1 MSMRSFPDRVR
12 HTVMFE
18 IIGLALVIPGGAMLF
33 NLPATHMGVIG
44 VGSATVATLWNFVFN
59 LGFDHAMLR
68 FAGHTRKSLGLRVL
82 HALLFEG
89 GLLVLLLPPMAWYLG
104 MGRYGN
110 VYGPLAGTIALL
122 VWIYYN
128 AQIVYVGA
136 VVAAVLV
143 KQNRVAA
150 AANTASEN
158 EGAG

>member
-1 MSMRSFPDRVR
+1 MSMRSFPDRIR

-18 IIGLALVIPGGAMLF
+18 VIGLALVIPGGAMLF

-104 MGRYGN
+104 MGLWQTFVMDLAIVVFYVVYAFLFNLAYDRVFPVSGN
-110 VYGPLAGTIALL
+110 EQMAIA
-122 VWIYYN
+122 
-128 AQIVYVGA
+128 
-136 VVAAVLV
+136 
-143 KQNRVAA
+143 
-150 AANTASEN
+150 
-158 EGAG
+158 

>member
-1 MSMRSFPDRVR
+1 MSMRSFPDRIR

-18 IIGLALVIPGGAMLF
+18 VIGLALVIPGGAMLF

-89 GLLVLLLPPMAWYLG
+89 GLLGLVSRHGSVADFRNGPRDRGFLRGLRLPL
-104 MGRYGN
+104 
-110 VYGPLAGTIALL
+110 
-122 VWIYYN
+122 
-128 AQIVYVGA
+128 
-136 VVAAVLV
+136 
-143 KQNRVAA
+143 
-150 AANTASEN
+150 
-158 EGAG
+158 

>member
-12 HTVMFE
+12 HTVLFE

-44 VGSATVATLWNFVFN
+44 VGSATVATLWNFVYN

-68 FAGHTRKSLGLRVL
+68 FTGHTRKSLRLRVL

-104 MGRYGN
+104 MGLWETFVMDLAIVVFYV
-110 VYGPLAGTIALL
+110 VYAFLFNLAYDR
-122 VWIYYN
+122 VFPVP
-128 AQIVYVGA
+128 AQPQLA
-136 VVAAVLV
+136 VA
-143 KQNRVAA
+143 
-150 AANTASEN
+150 
-158 EGAG
+158 

>member
-44 VGSATVATLWNFVFN
+44 VGSATVATLWNFVYN

-68 FAGHTRKSLGLRVL
+68 FAGHTRKSLQLRVL

-104 MGRYGN
+104 MGLWETLVMDLAIVVFYV
-110 VYGPLAGTIALL
+110 VYAFLFNLAYDRVFPVPVQPRL
-122 VWIYYN
+122 
-128 AQIVYVGA
+128 A
-136 VVAAVLV
+136 VA
-143 KQNRVAA
+143 
-150 AANTASEN
+150 
-158 EGAG
+158 

>member
-104 MGRYGN
+104 MGLWQTFVMDLAIVVFYVVYAFLFNLAYDRVFPVSGN
-110 VYGPLAGTIALL
+110 EQMAIA
-122 VWIYYN
+122 
-128 AQIVYVGA
+128 
-136 VVAAVLV
+136 
-143 KQNRVAA
+143 
-150 AANTASEN
+150 
-158 EGAG
+158 

>member
-1 MSMRSFPDRVR
+1 MSMRSLPDRIR

-18 IIGLALVIPGGAMLF
+18 VIGLALVIPGGAMLF

-104 MGRYGN
+104 MGLWQTFVMDLAIVVFYV
-110 VYGPLAGTIALL
+110 VYAFLFNLAYDRVFPVSGTEQMAIA
-122 VWIYYN
+122 
-128 AQIVYVGA
+128 
-136 VVAAVLV
+136 
-143 KQNRVAA
+143 
-150 AANTASEN
+150 
-158 EGAG
+158 

>member
-1 MSMRSFPDRVR
+1 MSMRSVPDRIR

-18 IIGLALVIPGGAMLF
+18 VIGLALVIPGGAMLF

-68 FAGHTRKSLGLRVL
+68 MIGHTRKTLALRVL

-104 MGRYGN
+104 MGLWQTFVMDLAIVVFYV
-110 VYGPLAGTIALL
+110 VYAFLFNLA
-122 VWIYYN
+122 YD
-128 AQIVYVGA
+128 
-136 VVAAVLV
+136 
-143 KQNRVAA
+143 RVFPIPTVPQMAA
-150 AANTASEN
+150 A
-158 EGAG
+158 

>member
-18 IIGLALVIPGGAMLF
+18 VIGLALVIPGGAMLF

-44 VGSATVATLWNFVFN
+44 VGSATVATLWNFVYN

-68 FAGHTRKSLGLRVL
+68 FAGHTRKSLVLRVL

-104 MGRYGN
+104 MGLWQTFVMDLAIVVFYV
-110 VYGPLAGTIALL
+110 VYAFLFNLAYDRAFP
-122 VWIYYN
+122 VP
-128 AQIVYVGA
+128 AQPR
-136 VVAAVLV
+136 L
-143 KQNRVAA
+143 AA
-150 AANTASEN
+150 A
-158 EGAG
+158 

>member
-1 MSMRSFPDRVR
+1 MRSFPDRVR

-44 VGSATVATLWNFVFN
+44 VGSATVATLWNFVYN

-68 FAGHTRKSLGLRVL
+68 FTGHTRKSLRLRVL

-104 MGRYGN
+104 MGLWETLVMDLAIVVFYV
-110 VYGPLAGTIALL
+110 VYAFLFNLAYDRAFP
-122 VWIYYN
+122 VP
-128 AQIVYVGA
+128 AQPRLA
-136 VVAAVLV
+136 VA
-143 KQNRVAA
+143 
-150 AANTASEN
+150 
-158 EGAG
+158 

>member
-44 VGSATVATLWNFVFN
+44 VGSATVATLWNFVYN

-68 FAGHTRKSLGLRVL
+68 FAGHTRKSLQLRVL

-104 MGRYGN
+104 MGLWETFVMDLAIVVFYV
-110 VYGPLAGTIALL
+110 VYAFLFNLAYDR
-122 VWIYYN
+122 VFPVP
-128 AQIVYVGA
+128 AQQQLA
-136 VVAAVLV
+136 VA
-143 KQNRVAA
+143 
-150 AANTASEN
+150 
-158 EGAG
+158 

>member
-1 MSMRSFPDRVR
+1 
-12 HTVMFE
+12 MFE
-18 IIGLALVIPGGAMLF
+18 VIGLALVIPGGAMLF

-104 MGRYGN
+104 MGLWQTFVMDLAIVVFYVVYAFLFNLAYDRVFPVSGN
-110 VYGPLAGTIALL
+110 EQMAIA
-122 VWIYYN
+122 
-128 AQIVYVGA
+128 
-136 VVAAVLV
+136 
-143 KQNRVAA
+143 
-150 AANTASEN
+150 
-158 EGAG
+158 

>member
-44 VGSATVATLWNFVFN
+44 VGSATVATLWNFVYN

-68 FAGHTRKSLGLRVL
+68 FTGHTRKSLRLRVL

-104 MGRYGN
+104 MGLWETLVMDLAIVVFYV
-110 VYGPLAGTIALL
+110 VYAFLFNLAYDRAFP
-122 VWIYYN
+122 VP
-128 AQIVYVGA
+128 AQPRLA
-136 VVAAVLV
+136 VA
-143 KQNRVAA
+143 
-150 AANTASEN
+150 
-158 EGAG
+158 

>member
-44 VGSATVATLWNFVFN
+44 VGSATVATLWNFVYN

-104 MGRYGN
+104 MGLWQTFVMDLAIVGFYV
-110 VYGPLAGTIALL
+110 VYAFLFNLIYDRVFPVPALPRM
-122 VWIYYN
+122 
-128 AQIVYVGA
+128 A
-136 VVAAVLV
+136 
-143 KQNRVAA
+143 
-150 AANTASEN
+150 TA
-158 EGAG
+158 

>member
-44 VGSATVATLWNFVFN
+44 VGSATVATLWNFVYN

-68 FAGHTRKSLGLRVL
+68 FVGHTRKSLGQRVL

-89 GLLVLLLPPMAWYLG
+89 GLLILLLPPMAWYLG
-104 MGRYGN
+104 MGLWQTFVMDLAIVVFYV
-110 VYGPLAGTIALL
+110 VYAFLFNLAYDR
-122 VWIYYN
+122 VFPVP
-128 AQIVYVGA
+128 AQPRLA
-136 VVAAVLV
+136 VA
-143 KQNRVAA
+143 
-150 AANTASEN
+150 
-158 EGAG
+158 

>member
-1 MSMRSFPDRVR
+1 MSMRSLPDRIR

-18 IIGLALVIPGGAMLF
+18 VIGLALVIPGGAMLF

-104 MGRYGN
+104 MGLWQTFVMDLAIVVFYVVYAFLFNLAYDRVFPVSGN
-110 VYGPLAGTIALL
+110 EQMAIA
-122 VWIYYN
+122 
-128 AQIVYVGA
+128 
-136 VVAAVLV
+136 
-143 KQNRVAA
+143 
-150 AANTASEN
+150 
-158 EGAG
+158 

>member
-12 HTVMFE
+12 HTVLFE

-44 VGSATVATLWNFVFN
+44 VGSATVATLWNFVYN

-68 FAGHTRKSLGLRVL
+68 FTGHTRKSLRLRVL

-104 MGRYGN
+104 MGLWETLVMDLAIVVFYV
-110 VYGPLAGTIALL
+110 VYAFLFNLAYDR
-122 VWIYYN
+122 VFPVP
-128 AQIVYVGA
+128 AQPQLA
-136 VVAAVLV
+136 VA
-143 KQNRVAA
+143 
-150 AANTASEN
+150 
-158 EGAG
+158 

>member
-18 IIGLALVIPGGAMLF
+18 VIGLALVIPGGAMLF

-44 VGSATVATLWNFVFN
+44 VGSATVATLWNFVYN

-68 FAGHTRKSLGLRVL
+68 FAGHTRKSLVLRVL

-104 MGRYGN
+104 MGLWQTFVMDLAIVVFYV
-110 VYGPLAGTIALL
+110 VYAFLFNLAYDR
-122 VWIYYN
+122 VFPVP
-128 AQIVYVGA
+128 AQPRLA
-136 VVAAVLV
+136 VA
-143 KQNRVAA
+143 
-150 AANTASEN
+150 
-158 EGAG
+158 

>member
-12 HTVMFE
+12 HTMMFE

-68 FAGHTRKSLGLRVL
+68 FTGHTRKSLRQRVL

-104 MGRYGN
+104 MGLWQTFVMDLAIVVFYV
-110 VYGPLAGTIALL
+110 VYAFLFNLAYDRAFP
-122 VWIYYN
+122 VP
-128 AQIVYVGA
+128 AQPRLA
-136 VVAAVLV
+136 VA
-143 KQNRVAA
+143 
-150 AANTASEN
+150 
-158 EGAG
+158 

>member
-12 HTVMFE
+12 HTMMFE

-44 VGSATVATLWNFVFN
+44 VGSATVATLWNFVYN

-68 FAGHTRKSLGLRVL
+68 FAGHTRKSLVLRVL

-104 MGRYGN
+104 MGLWQTFVMDLAIVVFYV
-110 VYGPLAGTIALL
+110 VYAFLFNLAYDRVFPVPVQPRL
-122 VWIYYN
+122 
-128 AQIVYVGA
+128 A
-136 VVAAVLV
+136 VA
-143 KQNRVAA
+143 
-150 AANTASEN
+150 
-158 EGAG
+158 